1 MLVLQMVFL
10 DVVVDGILERSVFLR
25 RKLKD
30 LIVVSTVTQEPKLIL
45 LLLEEVGWLVQQNS
59 GWAFFLI
66 IQQLMFWA
74 VQPVELN
81 LKLLLLD
88 V

>member
-1 MLVLQMVFL
+1 MLVLVQMVFL

-45 LLLEEVGWLVQQNS
+45 LLLEEVG
-59 GWAFFLI
+59 
-66 IQQLMFWA
+66 
-74 VQPVELN
+74 
-81 LKLLLLD
+81 
-88 V
+88 